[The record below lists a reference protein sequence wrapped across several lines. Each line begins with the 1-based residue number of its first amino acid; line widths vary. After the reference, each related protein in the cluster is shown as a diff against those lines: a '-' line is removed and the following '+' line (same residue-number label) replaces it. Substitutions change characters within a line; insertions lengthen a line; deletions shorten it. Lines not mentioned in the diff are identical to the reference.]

1 MPSLERVLHPVLS
14 LTAGCWA
21 ETLLLNF
28 LQNWNAHS
36 SVTEVLRGLNKATKD
51 ESFIST

>member
-36 SVTEVLRGLNKATKD
+36 SVTEVLRGLNKATKG